1 MLLERAEPTETR
13 PPHPPHPHSAV
24 GRWCDVRGEKCSQ
37 MKVVETEPEVAATEK
52 HQLEMIRIIATIIRY
67 SNDPSDWLLIG

>member
-1 MLLERAEPTETR
+1 
-13 PPHPPHPHSAV
+13 
-24 GRWCDVRGEKCSQ
+24 

-52 HQLEMIRIIATIIRY
+52 HQLEMIRIIVRIMVQY